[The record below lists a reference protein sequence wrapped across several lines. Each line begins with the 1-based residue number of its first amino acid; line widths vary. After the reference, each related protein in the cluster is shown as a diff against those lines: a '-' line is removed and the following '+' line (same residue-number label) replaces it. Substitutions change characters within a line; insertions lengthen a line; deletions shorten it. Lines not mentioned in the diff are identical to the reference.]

1 MLYFLPYFELKM
13 IPLWGDYSI
22 ESWKIF
28 WFLARVAVFL
38 ILLKEA
44 KRLGL
49 SRKTAWIIFI
59 LSVFLVSFFEK
70 ILFFFSH
77 RYLHADGGLY
87 AITFSSWRAFGR
99 VQLGAIVGII
109 LTVIIAALITKKY
122 KNIYKYL
129 DILLLAHIAGS
140 FFYRIGNLLWHSH
153 IGKITAVPW
162 GFWYN
167 GQVRHEIS
175 LYELISLAL
184 LFPIAWPLRKKITQ
198 PGLLSL
204 IILGWMSLSR
214 FITDF
219 FRSTDLPNSN
229 FHFQNGLTLNQVAYG
244 ALFFICFSMTLII
257 TRKRK
262 MIESQN
268 Q

>member
-28 WFLARVAVFL
+28 WILARVAVIL

-44 KRLGL
+44 KRLNL
-49 SRKTAWIIFI
+49 SRKTTWIIFI

-77 RYLHADGGLY
+77 KYLHTDGGLY
-87 AITFSSWRAFGR
+87 EFTFSSWRAFGR
-99 VQLGAIVGII
+99 VHFGAIVGII
-109 LTVIIAALITKKY
+109 LTVIITTLITKKY

-140 FFYRIGNLLWHSH
+140 FIYRIGNLFWHSH
-153 IGKITAVPW
+153 IGKITTVPW

-184 LFPIAWPLRKKITQ
+184 LFSIAWPVRKRITQ

-219 FRSTDLPNSN
+219 FRSADLPNSN
-229 FHFQNGLTLNQVAYG
+229 FHLQSGLTLNQVAYG
-244 ALFFICFSMTLII
+244 AVFLICIVGLLFI
-257 TRKRK
+257 TKKRK
-262 MIESQN
+262 IVQD
-268 Q
+268 